1 MPQAL
6 VCGLP
11 HISRSDVWRGVVSM
25 HKPKSHYRHMTPAK
39 AQEIRRAYFSREAK
53 QAEIAQ
59 RFGVRQNTIS
69 RIVSGQV
76 WA

>member
-1 MPQAL
+1 
-6 VCGLP
+6 
-11 HISRSDVWRGVVSM
+11 M